1 MEVFRRNH
9 LNENQAIRDCQEGRI
24 RGLRVLYDRYKD
36 RVFRTCLRILG
47 DRHAAEDTTQEIFL
61 RVFSKASSFNGR
73 SAFSTWL
80 YRLAVNHSLNALQKE
95 RTWGKLCLQ
104 DGSILDDYA
113 APTPSPDQVLVETDR
128 LDMLTGLLAALSAEY
143 RAVIVLRE
151 IEGLCYREIAE
162 VLEIPEGT
170 VMSRL
175 SRARLELKKVWIK
188 RASQPG
194 IKVDGTPV
202 KMTRRKVQP
211 E

>member
-47 DRHAAEDTTQEIFL
+47 DRHVAEDTTQEIFL

-73 SAFSTWL
+73 STFSTWL
-80 YRLAVNHSLNALQKE
+80 YRLAVNHSLNALRKE
-95 RTWGKLCLQ
+95 RTWREIRLQ
-104 DGSILDDYA
+104 DGSVPDA
-113 APTPSPDQVLVETDR
+113 HPAPTPPPDQVLVETDR
-128 LDMLTGLLAALSAEY
+128 LDMLTNLLAALSAEY

-151 IEGLCYREIAE
+151 IEGLRYREIAE

-175 SRARLELKKVWIK
+175 SRARLELKKVWAMRK
-188 RASQPG
+188 GQPG
-194 IKVDGTPV
+194 INSRYLLSK
-202 KMTRRKVQP
+202 
-211 E
+211 